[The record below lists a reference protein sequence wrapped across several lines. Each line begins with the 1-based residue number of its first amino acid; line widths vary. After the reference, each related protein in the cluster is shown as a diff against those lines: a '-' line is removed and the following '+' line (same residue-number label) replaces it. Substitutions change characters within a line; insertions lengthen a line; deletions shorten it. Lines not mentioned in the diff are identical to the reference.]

1 MAKVF
6 STKITS
12 QGKLGGSFLREVY
25 QSYGFLGF

>member
-1 MAKVF
+1 MAKVS

-25 QSYGFLGF
+25 QRYGF